1 MLFINFCYLHEKIY
15 IESVIQTLLHYWLLQ
30 KLFQR
35 FLYINLH
42 VSKING
48 GYKFFWFLNVQYKSV
63 HGDIVKVI
71 RIMLNMK
78 CSVSFSSMRIL
89 YVALY
94 NPCTNIYIFYFL
106 FDKDVDI
113 KL

>member
-1 MLFINFCYLHEKIY
+1 M
-15 IESVIQTLLHYWLLQ
+15 IQTLLHYWLLQ
-30 KLFQR
+30 KLFQG

-78 CSVSFSSMRIL
+78 CSVSFSNMQIL
-89 YVALY
+89 HVALY
-94 NPCTNIYIFYFL
+94 NPCTNIYIHILGFNCL
-106 FDKDVDI
+106 I
-113 KL
+113 KMLISNYNNV

>member
-1 MLFINFCYLHEKIY
+1 MKHYNY
-15 IESVIQTLLHYWLLQ
+15 ITVGFYKNS
-30 KLFQR
+30 FQR

-48 GYKFFWFLNVQYKSV
+48 GYKLFWFLNVQYKSV